1 MLQGILFSGIGIFFV
16 LLSYRDGKT
25 RKIELTTSYMMH
37 LKGYIG
43 GIVLI
48 IIGLIYLSKEVYY

>member
-1 MLQGILFSGIGIFFV
+1 MLQGIIFSGLGIFFV
-16 LLSYRDGKT
+16 LLFYRDGKT
-25 RKIELTTSYMMH
+25 RKIELTTSYVMH

-48 IIGLIYLSKEVYY
+48 IIGLIYLSKDIFY